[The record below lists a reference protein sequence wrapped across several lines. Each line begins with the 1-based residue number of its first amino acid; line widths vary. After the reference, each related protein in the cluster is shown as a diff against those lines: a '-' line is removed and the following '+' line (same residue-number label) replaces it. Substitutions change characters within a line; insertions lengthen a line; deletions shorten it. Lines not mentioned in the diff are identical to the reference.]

1 MRELKYIS
9 PTSLQTFQRDRSEFY
24 LNYLAEHRPARMPQT
39 QPMSVGS
46 AFDAFVKSHIMKL
59 LHGAAP
65 PEFEM
70 EVLFNQQV
78 EPHNREWA
86 RKHGANV
93 FRQYIASGALA
104 DLMSDLA
111 TAAESP
117 RFEVKVEARIP
128 HEDVIEGI
136 PLLGKPDLYFITKE
150 GAHVV
155 YDWKVNGY
163 CAKRPTS
170 PKKGFIMV
178 RDGWKEDY
186 ARSRVVNCMHKDAQ
200 LMRINGITINIADW
214 LENIYTPWANQLS
227 IYAWVLGE
235 PVGSGFVVGIDQ
247 LVGIPRPNANPSI
260 RVAAHRMRVSAN
272 HQHALIRDL
281 AVMWN
286 TVREGPRAL
295 FIEDGM
301 TPDESEARCEILDK
315 MHEVYAPSEDPKDQW
330 FTDNLRG
337 DSKMF

>member
-1 MRELKYIS
+1 
-9 PTSLQTFQRDRSEFY
+9 
-24 LNYLAEHRPARMPQT
+24 
-39 QPMSVGS
+39 
-46 AFDAFVKSHIMKL
+46 
-59 LHGAAP
+59 
-65 PEFEM
+65 
-70 EVLFNQQV
+70 
-78 EPHNREWA
+78 
-86 RKHGANV
+86 
-93 FRQYIASGALA
+93 
-104 DLMSDLA
+104 
-111 TAAESP
+111 
-117 RFEVKVEARIP
+117 
-128 HEDVIEGI
+128 
-136 PLLGKPDLYFITKE
+136 
-150 GAHVV
+150 
-155 YDWKVNGY
+155 
-163 CAKRPTS
+163 
-170 PKKGFIMV
+170 
-178 RDGWKEDY
+178 
-186 ARSRVVNCMHKDAQ
+186 MHKDAQ